1 MPEAKQGKIYL
12 NGDFVQNL
20 FTHESEMIYNPD
32 NQQYEKALLMK
43 QGNYNYQYLYVPN
56 GQTEGN
62 TAGVEGDFHET
73 ENEYTIYIYYHP
85 MGARYDRLIGCRQF
99 RWERGL

>member
-1 MPEAKQGKIYL
+1 
-12 NGDFVQNL
+12 
-20 FTHESEMIYNPD
+20 
-32 NQQYEKALLMK
+32 MK

-56 GQTEGN
+56 GQAKGN

-73 ENEYTIYIYYHP
+73 ENEYTLYIYYRP

-99 RWERGL
+99 RWENGQ